1 MISHSVGIIVASMAV
16 VSIVIAV
23 GLGEKT
29 IRKSGNYP
37 LTKLEKEF
45 VLSSGFDEDDLKLLQ
60 LSIDNLPIE

>member
-1 MISHSVGIIVASMAV
+1 MAV

-29 IRKSGNYP
+29 IRKSENYP